1 MTKRFLGA
9 GWWKTLGCGSWRG
22 SHRFQRRKAKMGV
35 AGARKKVVFY
45 CTGFFS
51 TPSTLLGTYHK
62 IYATYVEWVHTTHK
76 HQNDLPSCVQHACT
90 GTKTDQYFQEHGK
103 INRSLGPHRRFQLAT
118 VYLLDGRGHHR
129 VPISSTLKVL
139 ITPPY
144 PYRPTWSIPRAPSC
158 SAPPN

>member
-1 MTKRFLGA
+1 MIYL
-9 GWWKTLGCGSWRG
+9 
-22 SHRFQRRKAKMGV
+22 
-35 AGARKKVVFY
+35 VVY
-45 CTGFFS
+45 M
-51 TPSTLLGTYHK
+51 
-62 IYATYVEWVHTTHK
+62 
-76 HQNDLPSCVQHACT
+76 HAQET

-144 PYRPTWSIPRAPSC
+144 HTDPPGQFRGHHRVQRPQISLVAYQYYIII
-158 SAPPN
+158 